1 MTSSKYEKE
10 LSFKEVKNWRIFEDL
25 VADYFREVKNDKDLN
40 IDSVEV
46 KPSGIGGDGGRDILV
61 KFLVYDSIKPFI
73 RTWIIQCK
81 YHNNNIGKSE
91 ISAINI
97 PTLIHEYEA
106 HGYLIV
112 CKQDFTSTLTDSFEN
127 LNKNCKLK
135 YQYEFWSGNDLLNR
149 IRNKEKLIN
158 NYFPKHK
165 AYLDYLNKQTN
176 LTNI

>member
-1 MTSSKYEKE
+1 M
-10 LSFKEVKNWRIFEDL
+10 
-25 VADYFREVKNDKDLN
+25 
-40 IDSVEV
+40 
-46 KPSGIGGDGGRDILV
+46 
-61 KFLVYDSIKPFI
+61 
-73 RTWIIQCK
+73 
-81 YHNNNIGKSE
+81 
-91 ISAINI
+91 
-97 PTLIHEYEA
+97 IHEYEA